1 MMENGHGRRLCKFPG
16 IMDKSHINCTR
27 GYFCVYVNQD
37 NNSPILWRFSA
48 CPAPPFCSDRVNRP
62 QAPDCLGSFRRVW
75 YPLAEAPVHRNPKGG
90 TQMKEYDVVVVG
102 SGAGALVV
110 QDALA
115 HNFSV
120 ALVDKGPLGGTCLN
134 LGCIPSK
141 MLIYPADRIVEI
153 GEAERLGVTAEIRAI
168 DFRAIMERMRA
179 TVRRGE
185 GHMREGIRYSEG
197 LDFYEGEA
205 HFVKDYTLEV
215 RGDRIRGKRIF
226 IASGARPSFPAV
238 RGLDS
243 VEFVTNESA
252 LRIEEK
258 PGSIL
263 IVGGGYVA
271 AEYAHFFSAMGVKVT
286 LLQRNERLVP
296 EEEPEISELLK
307 KVMSR
312 RIAVHTHMEATE
324 VKKQGRLIAV
334 TGREKT
340 TGKESEF
347 SAEQLMVAAG
357 RKSNAD
363 LLKVENTG
371 IETDERNYIKVNEY
385 FETSRKNI
393 WAFGDAI
400 GRKMFRHVANR
411 EASVVWNNAAH
422 KRREK
427 VDYLAAPHA
436 VFAHPEIASVGLT
449 EAEARKRYRDRDLL
463 IGRADYSEVARGEAM
478 LEKDGFA
485 KAIVRKESEKVLG
498 FHIIGPHAS
507 ILIQEVILAMANDL
521 NIWQLA
527 AGMHIHPALPEIVIA
542 TLGNLREIE

>member
-1 MMENGHGRRLCKFPG
+1 
-16 IMDKSHINCTR
+16 
-27 GYFCVYVNQD
+27 
-37 NNSPILWRFSA
+37 
-48 CPAPPFCSDRVNRP
+48 
-62 QAPDCLGSFRRVW
+62 
-75 YPLAEAPVHRNPKGG
+75 
-90 TQMKEYDVVVVG
+90 MKEYDVVVVG

-153 GEAERLGVTAEIRAI
+153 GEAERLGITAEIRAI

-179 TVRRGE
+179 TVTRGK

-226 IASGARPSFPAV
+226 IASGARPSIPAV

-243 VEFVTNESA
+243 VEFLTNESA

-258 PGSIL
+258 PESIL
-263 IVGGGYVA
+263 IVGGGYIA

-312 RIAVHTHMEATE
+312 RMAVHTHMEATE

-334 TGREKT
+334 TGRENT

-347 SAEQLMVAAG
+347 SAEQIMVAAG

-371 IETDERNYIKVNEY
+371 IETDERNYIRVNEY

-411 EASVVWNNAAH
+411 EASVAWNNAAH

-436 VFAHPEIASVGLT
+436 VFARPEIASVGLT

-463 IGRADYSEVARGEAM
+463 IGRAEYSEVARGEAM

-507 ILIQEVILAMANDL
+507 IL